1 MKHKSITADVA
12 KTIQQGRQAKGWSQK
27 DLATV
32 KESFVMTFYCEIV
45 LFLPYH
51 SRTYLMFV
59 LSLLENMRETSGGQ
73 RL

>member
-1 MKHKSITADVA
+1 
-12 KTIQQGRQAKGWSQK
+12 
-27 DLATV
+27 
-32 KESFVMTFYCEIV
+32 MTFYCEIV
-45 LFLPYH
+45 LFLPYQ